1 MVWKVIELSECRNKY
16 PSKIQDSVVDGV
28 CTSTEI
34 FATHH
39 LDFGNGLEAIEMCKE
54 CYEDWDMGGY

>member
-16 PSKIQDSVVDGV
+16 PSKIQDNVVDGV
-28 CTSTEI
+28 CTSTKI

-54 CYEDWDMGGY
+54 CYEDWNIGE

>member
-1 MVWKVIELSECRNKY
+1 MVWEVIQLSECRNKY
-16 PSKIQDSVVDGV
+16 PSNAQDSVVNGS
-28 CTSTEI
+28 CTNTDI
-34 FATHH
+34 YGTHH

>member
-1 MVWKVIELSECRNKY
+1 MAWEVIKLSECRNKY
-16 PSKIQDSVVDGV
+16 PSRIQDSVVDGV

-34 FATHH
+34 YATHI
-39 LDFGNGLEAIEMCKE
+39 LDFGNGLEPIEMCKE